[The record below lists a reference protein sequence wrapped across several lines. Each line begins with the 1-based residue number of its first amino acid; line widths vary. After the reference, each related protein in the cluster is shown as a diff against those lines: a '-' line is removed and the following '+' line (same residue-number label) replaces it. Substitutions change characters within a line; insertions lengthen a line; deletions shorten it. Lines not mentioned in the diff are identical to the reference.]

1 MTQLS
6 TGVALHRLCLTVTS
20 EVVGPAALVASG
32 RASTAGETTAAA
44 VTATIASTRNRGA
57 TAHVG
62 AIGVGAGT
70 SQMARLATAVAAA
83 VRTGAAQTKSRAV
96 GLNMAKAL
104 AVVALLGLGGPGKR
118 AAVGLVARLLAV
130 VAKALSRGAN
140 LGVVANIATLV
151 AGTAR

>member
-44 VTATIASTRNRGA
+44 VTAIIASTRNRGA

-70 SQMARLATAVAAA
+70 
-83 VRTGAAQTKSRAV
+83 
-96 GLNMAKAL
+96 
-104 AVVALLGLGGPGKR
+104 LGSCQKHEDLC
-118 AAVGLVARLLAV
+118 AHQLDCVE
-130 VAKALSRGAN
+130 
-140 LGVVANIATLV
+140 
-151 AGTAR
+151 